1 MLSPAPF
8 DSTAFSPGQ
17 LSCSSD
23 TGEVLIRSTRIAL
36 PERRLEASEVPQ
48 SVQITV
54 QKLGEPVRVQSHR
67 TKETQRPR
75 NPGHKPE
82 VVDPARVAKD
92 SQTGPLAPSFSSGQE
107 LQTSCFKAG
116 GRGVVLG
123 ALRQRCHSNH
133 HKREVSV
140 QLLRP
145 RSTPN
150 TSNGWNSPDQN
161 TDDAASVSGFQTEAS
176 SGRLGDISKTAAAA
190 AAAAVAAAAPLIKA
204 QSDIEARMS
213 QLSEGLQ
220 KLLHTD
226 REDDGRRRSL
236 SQHTL
241 HRLETLQSQQLQLQ
255 SQLLESAIK
264 IVTGQDSI
272 ASDSRAKVQDQKPS
286 SPGTGGPAIAPA
298 VIPTDAVAME
308 TCHCDSRPEQSRS
321 NLYLQQRP
329 ADPVA
334 ESVHLQSLAKDTQ
347 EAVRRASEMLKQME
361 CLKTEIKMLLTQE
374 DSPGCL
380 QAQQSQPEP
389 LQSRSKPKEVHVQ
402 FHENQHYQSN
412 PVQHQTRPSSL
423 QPTDHQNTHPPFQA
437 SHAPHRQSQEN
448 MGPQLQSQCNQNLM
462 PITTSPQAGP
472 LLTHHSLAQEVQG
485 PSSQSFQAHSHQSQF
500 SLLQRKP
507 GGSSTL
513 EEAGQVLRQARRRKK
528 VLENNLEA
536 LLKANHGEILHC
548 QLEALA
554 ANRDLTEEVRI
565 KKTVD
570 AWINTLTTEVQTQG
584 HPPPPQGA
592 MPPLD
597 AGHCRAA
604 NATKPQQRAA
614 GRGKPVSMPRRMTNQ
629 PVMGRGGRGQTAA
642 HRMEAEPAGVSGNL
656 MGSQQNDMD
665 GELYLTRLYGRLPHE
680 GLRRTLKKSPYPRFS
695 SPVSPLGRK
704 QHPRLVE
711 SIRGVRLKSCK
722 TQTGFAPVLSLS
734 VGQASQHSHL
744 SLHHSARPVVN
755 SAERSTA
762 ARAIP
767 LRLPRCERVQDRASV
782 LPVPL
787 SRSKA
792 NVNDG
797 ANNHQK
803 QQVVVEKPPPS
814 PSHVTEIKAAEPLKD
829 DEDEEN
835 SFPGNNFLSVTDV
848 HQKQQV
854 VPEKPPSSPSRVIEI
869 KAAEPLKDDE
879 DEENSFPG
887 NNFLS
892 VADVHQEENSDV
904 GEEVVV
910 LEGGPSPAP
919 VRYHT
924 PAFPPEAPSSRRAE
938 IVTPVVGGGRTQ
950 DILENRLVE
959 WVEQQLMSRMI
970 ADMYRPA
977 PPDPAQNDSTD
988 QSELE
993 EQSFTSDIVEAA
1005 GGGGLQLFV
1014 DANVSVDSALIRQLV
1029 NEVLTE
1035 TVAQMLSQT
1044 SAVAMAPEP
1053 QPEAP
1058 QSGDT
1063 EDKVAPLVP
1072 TPAPSPPPS
1081 RPQLSR
1087 DSTPAAT
1094 PLPSKPSSPVPQ
1106 DSPQPVTAPEP
1117 VPTPAATPEPQLP
1130 DLSSSSAHQAPPPA
1144 SQGNPQLSLDEL
1156 EELESQKH
1164 PLPLSVAV
1172 EEPAVSSPAPV
1183 QSQPPQA
1190 EPSPAPPPSHLETSS
1205 SSSSSSS
1212 SCSSSSSTVTGET
1225 EAALKHISEGELLV
1239 SVNQLAPL
1247 TEEEEVCSFSSSLH
1261 EVEDMAFDSS
1271 TLEQVGGR
1279 SILLSLLTKMDQGVT
1294 HRGQRP
1300 QPEGSWGREEMED
1313 EVSVGEVR
1321 DCGPA
1326 KPQNQTRDPAGLD
1339 QSAACGQISQPADVG
1354 HLDKQ
1359 NPQGGARKTGVHLA
1373 TCRAQDRNDEDNQGT
1388 DGSVD
1393 ADTDSSTSDV
1403 F

>member
-1 MLSPAPF
+1 MLSPAPP

-17 LSCSSD
+17 SSCSSD
-23 TGEVLIRSTRIAL
+23 TGDVLIRSTRIVL
-36 PERRLEASEVPQ
+36 PERRLEASEIPQ
-48 SVQITV
+48 PVQITV
-54 QKLGEPVRVQSHR
+54 QKLGDPVRVQSHWA
-67 TKETQRPR
+67 KETQRPR
-75 NPGHKPE
+75 NPGYKPE
-82 VVDPARVAKD
+82 VVDPVRAAKD
-92 SQTGPLAPSFSSGQE
+92 SQTGPLAPSSSSGQE

-145 RSTPN
+145 RPTPN
-150 TSNGWNSPDQN
+150 TSNRWNSPDQSA
-161 TDDAASVSGFQTEAS
+161 DDAASVSGFQTEVS
-176 SGRLGDISKTAAAA
+176 SGHLGDISKTAAAA
-190 AAAAVAAAAPLIKA
+190 AAAAVAATAPLIKA

-213 QLSEGLQ
+213 QLSEGIQ

-226 REDDGRRRSL
+226 REDDGWRRSL

-272 ASDSRAKVQDQKPS
+272 ASDSKAKVKDQKPS
-286 SPGTGGPAIAPA
+286 SSGAGGPAIAPA
-298 VIPTDAVAME
+298 VMPTDAVAME
-308 TCHCDSRPEQSRS
+308 TCHCDFRPEQSRS
-321 NLYLQQRP
+321 KLYLQQHP

-334 ESVHLQSLAKDTQ
+334 ESVHLQSLANDTQ
-347 EAVRRASEMLKQME
+347 EAVRRASDMLKQME
-361 CLKTEIKMLLTQE
+361 CLKTEIKMLLTQQE
-374 DSPGCL
+374 DSPGFL
-380 QAQQSQPEP
+380 QRSQQSQPESH
-389 LQSRSKPKEVHVQ
+389 QSRSKPKEV
-402 FHENQHYQSN
+402 
-412 PVQHQTRPSSL
+412 
-423 QPTDHQNTHPPFQA
+423 QA
-437 SHAPHRQSQEN
+437 SHVPHRQSQEN
-448 MGPQLQSQCNQNLM
+448 AGPQLQSQLNQPLSQNLM
-462 PITTSPQAGP
+462 PITTPPQTGP
-472 LLTHHSLAQEVQG
+472 LLTHQEVQG
-485 PSSQSFQAHSHQSQF
+485 PSSQSLQALSHQSQF

-528 VLENNLEA
+528 VLENNLNA
-536 LLKANHGEILHC
+536 LLKAKNGEILHC

-570 AWINTLTTEVQTQG
+570 AWINALTRDVQTRG
-584 HPPPPQGA
+584 HPPPAQGA
-592 MPPLD
+592 MPLLD
-597 AGHCRAA
+597 AIHCRAS

-614 GRGKPVSMPRRMTNQ
+614 GRGKPVSMPRGTSNQ
-629 PVMGRGGRGQTAA
+629 PVMGRGGRGQTAG
-642 HRMEAEPAGVSGNL
+642 HRMETEPAGVSGNL

-722 TQTGFAPVLSLS
+722 TQTSFAPVLSLS
-734 VGQASQHSHL
+734 AGQASQHSHL
-744 SLHHSARPVVN
+744 SLLHSAQPVVN
-755 SAERSTA
+755 SAERSTGP
-762 ARAIP
+762 RAIP
-767 LRLPRCERVQDRASV
+767 LRLPRMDSSRCERFQDRASV

-787 SRSKA
+787 SESKA
-792 NVNDG
+792 NVNNG
-797 ANNHQK
+797 TNNHQK
-803 QQVVVEKPPPS
+803 QQVVPEKSPSS

-835 SFPGNNFLSVTDV
+835 SFPGNNFLSVSDV

-854 VPEKPPSSPSRVIEI
+854 VPEKPPSSPSHVIEI

-892 VADVHQEENSDV
+892 VTDVHQAENSDV

-919 VRYHT
+919 VRCHS
-924 PAFPPEAPSSRRAE
+924 PAFPPEGPSSRRAE
-938 IVTPVVGGGRTQ
+938 IVTPVAGRGGTQ

-988 QSELE
+988 QSEPE
-993 EQSFTSDIVEAA
+993 ERSFTSDIVEAA

-1044 SAVAMAPEP
+1044 RAVSTAPEP
-1053 QPEAP
+1053 GPEAP
-1058 QSGDT
+1058 QSEDQ
-1063 EDKVAPLVP
+1063 EDKAAPLVP
-1072 TPAPSPPPS
+1072 TPVPSPPPS

-1094 PLPSKPSSPVPQ
+1094 PLPSEPSSPVPQ

-1117 VPTPAATPEPQLP
+1117 VATPAATPEPCLP
-1130 DLSSSSAHQAPPPA
+1130 DESSSAAHQAPTPA
-1144 SQGNPQLSLDEL
+1144 SQGDSQLSLDKL

-1164 PLPLSVAV
+1164 PLALSVAE
-1172 EEPAVSSPAPV
+1172 EEPVVSSPAPA

-1190 EPSPAPPPSHLETSS
+1190 EPSPAPPPSQL
-1205 SSSSSSS
+1205 
-1212 SCSSSSSTVTGET
+1212 V
-1225 EAALKHISEGELLV
+1225 KHISEGELLI

-1247 TEEEEVCSFSSSLH
+1247 TEEEEVCSFSSSLQ

-1271 TLEQVGGR
+1271 TVEQVGGR
-1279 SILLSLLTKMDQGVT
+1279 SILLTLLTKMDQGVA

-1321 DCGPA
+1321 DCGPT
-1326 KPQNQTRDPAGLD
+1326 KPQNQTTDPTGLD
-1339 QSAACGQISQPADVG
+1339 QSSACGQISQPEDVG

-1373 TCRAQDRNDEDNQGT
+1373 TCRAQGRNEEDNEET
-1388 DGSVD
+1388 DRSVD